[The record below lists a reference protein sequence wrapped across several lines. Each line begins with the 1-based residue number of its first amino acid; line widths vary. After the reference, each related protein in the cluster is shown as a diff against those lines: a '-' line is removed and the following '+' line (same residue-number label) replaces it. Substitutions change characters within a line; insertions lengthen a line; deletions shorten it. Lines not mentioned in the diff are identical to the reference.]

1 MLHFISWGRFLTALL
16 LSTGLYYFAIILL
29 CYRHK
34 VFEWARK
41 RVALTILCAASCGLL
56 RAQDGNAAISQA
68 DSMMRGYF
76 STGITLMYSVSGV
89 LALVGAI
96 RVYRKWND
104 DEGHGQAYKAA
115 SAWFGSCLF
124 IVIVASVLRS
134 FFWPLKM
141 GYYDNKRLL
150 PHPTGHRP
158 PRTI

>member
-16 LSTGLYYFAIILL
+16 LLTGLYYFAVILL
-29 CYRHK
+29 CYGQK
-34 VFEWARK
+34 AFDWVRK
-41 RVALTILCAASCGLL
+41 RLALTIPLVAATGLL

-68 DSMMRGYF
+68 DSMMRGFF

-134 FFWPLKM
+134 FFGL
-141 GYYDNKRLL
+141 
-150 PHPTGHRP
+150 
-158 PRTI
+158 